1 MHLQKRCV
9 VIFERVS
16 RQDEHLNCLIS
27 DVSNLSMCH
36 NNMQYSCPELFALE
50 FALPISTSSFLA
62 VTSQRSSVTTYDTC
76 MEKLGILISQ

>member
-16 RQDEHLNCLIS
+16 RQVEHLNSLVR
-27 DVSNLSMCH
+27 DVSSLSMCH
-36 NNMQYSCPELFALE
+36 NIMQYSDQELFVPE

-62 VTSQRSSVTTYDTC
+62 VTSQWSSVTTYDTW
-76 MEKLGILISQ
+76 KS